1 MKATLRIEGGE
12 QLAATLRELS
22 TRAAKHVLRDSLRE
36 AGAEPMRQ
44 RISALAPRDAGAPDL
59 ADHITVSTSRA
70 DTGPSAALLVGP
82 STAVRTDR
90 TERRYDIQGNYLEYG
105 TVHMAMRA
113 FVRPAFDGLAARLV
127 APIGAAIWRRL
138 IARGFGS
145 GRGSGGGV
153 GL

>member
-12 QLAATLRELS
+12 KLAATLRELS
-22 TRAAKHVLRDSLRE
+22 TRAAKHVLRDALRE
-36 AGAEPMRQ
+36 AGAAPMRD
-44 RISALAPRDAGAPDL
+44 RIATLAPRDAGAPDL

-70 DTGPSAALLVGP
+70 DAGPSAALLVGP
-82 STAVRTDR
+82 STAIRTDQPG
-90 TERRYDIQGNYLEYG
+90 RRFDVQGRMLEYG
-105 TVHMAMRA
+105 TAHMAMRA

-127 APIGAAIWRRL
+127 APIGAALWRRL